1 MANGIY
7 SHDGAILGIAAQ
19 TRDKSLLVGAT
30 TDNVPEGSS
39 NLYFTAARAR
49 GVFSVAVPLVYTS
62 GTGSLS
68 IPVATSS
75 ANGYLSS
82 TDWGI
87 FNGKADAFTGYTG
100 DVTVRDAAGTG
111 TTTMTFSNGIL
122 TGVS

>member
-1 MANGIY
+1 MVNLK
-7 SHDGAILGIAAQ
+7 HVGAILGMAAQ
-19 TRDKSLLVGAT
+19 TRDKSLAVGAT

-49 GVFSVAVPLVYTS
+49 SSVSAASPLSYNSTS
-62 GTGSLS
+62 GGFS

-82 TDWGI
+82 TDWST
-87 FNGKADAFTGYTG
+87 FNNKANAFTGYDG
-100 DVTVRDAAGTG
+100 SVTVRDAAGTG
-111 TTTMTFSNGIL
+111 TTTLTFSNGIL